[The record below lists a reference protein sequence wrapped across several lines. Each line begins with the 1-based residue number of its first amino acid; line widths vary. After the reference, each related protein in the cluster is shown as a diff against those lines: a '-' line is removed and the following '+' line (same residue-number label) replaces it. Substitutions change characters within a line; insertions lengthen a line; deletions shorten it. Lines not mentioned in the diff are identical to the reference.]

1 MPAQHFSGRGLCDR
15 NGTLFL
21 GYVVRGPSG
30 SVYFA
35 GDTGYSPHFAEIR
48 RRLGP
53 IRLAVLPIGAYK
65 PEWFMAPVH
74 MSPSQAAQAQADLG
88 APAAVGIHFGT
99 FQLADEE
106 QDEAQ
111 RIGSETF
118 WILDFGEGRDV
129 R

>member
-1 MPAQHFSGRGLCDR
+1 M
-15 NGTLFL
+15 
-21 GYVVRGPSG
+21 
-30 SVYFA
+30 
-35 GDTGYSPHFAEIR
+35 
-48 RRLGP
+48 
-53 IRLAVLPIGAYK
+53 RLAVLPIGAYK